1 MAELNAEVLIIG
13 AGAAGLAAAAELA
26 RSRRSVVVLE
36 ARDRIGGRCYTRQEP
51 GLPIPVELGAE
62 FIHGRSPPIFALL
75 KKAGIAALD
84 SSGTHWVESD
94 GELRARDNL
103 FPQIKRAMRK
113 PNTLHAQD
121 VSFEDFLAKNLRPK
135 LSADALAFARMLVE
149 GYDAADR
156 TRISALEVVNEW
168 TQGGGADIPSFRPL
182 GGYGA
187 LLGSLVDALAGSPVR
202 VQLQRVVKRVRW
214 KRGRVEVMGTFLG
227 TPFYANA
234 ARAIITLPI
243 GVLQLGRGA
252 PHSVQ
257 FAPALKEKRAA
268 LRHLGAGSV
277 VKVVLQFRNAFWE
290 KLERGRYRDVAFF
303 HSDCADFRT
312 FWTALPVRAPLLTAW
327 AGGPRARRLSAGGMP
342 EMIRL
347 SLASLESL
355 FGRRAHVNAQ
365 FVNAFVHDWQRDP
378 YCQGAYSHVT
388 VGGQGAREI
397 LAWPLRATLYFAGEA
412 ADLSGEASTVGGAL
426 KSGIRAARELM
437 RQHRS

>member
-187 LLGSLVDALAGSPVR
+187 LMGSLAQSRRFSVSAHALQEMRALFTADRADEQEAAAEIRAWMREADYCIDPHTAVALAVAEKETRDPAVPM
-202 VQLQRVVKRVRW
+202 VVLSTAHPAKFPDAV
-214 KRGRVEVMGTFLG
+214 K
-227 TPFYANA
+227 A
-234 ARAIITLPI
+234 AC
-243 GVLQLGRGA
+243 GV
-252 PHSVQ
+252 
-257 FAPALKEKRAA
+257 APALPEWLADLPKR
-268 LRHLGAGSV
+268 
-277 VKVVLQFRNAFWE
+277 E
-290 KLERGRYRDVAFF
+290 ERV
-303 HSDCADFRT
+303 T
-312 FWTALPVRAPLLTAW
+312 VLPVNQAAIEKFVV
-327 AGGPRARRLSAGGMP
+327 SA
-342 EMIRL
+342 
-347 SLASLESL
+347 S
-355 FGRRAHVNAQ
+355 
-365 FVNAFVHDWQRDP
+365 
-378 YCQGAYSHVT
+378 
-388 VGGQGAREI
+388 
-397 LAWPLRATLYFAGEA
+397 
-412 ADLSGEASTVGGAL
+412 
-426 KSGIRAARELM
+426 RAAREGAAA
-437 RQHRS
+437 